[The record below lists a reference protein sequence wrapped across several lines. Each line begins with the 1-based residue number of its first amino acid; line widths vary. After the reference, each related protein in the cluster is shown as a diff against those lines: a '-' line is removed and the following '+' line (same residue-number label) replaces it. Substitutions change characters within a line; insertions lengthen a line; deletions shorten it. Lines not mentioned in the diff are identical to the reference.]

1 MLPENTNPCP
11 GPRLTADRRQFLSDA
26 ALGFGSLAF
35 AALGAGESTAA
46 RPSRGVNP
54 LAPRDPH
61 FDPAATSV
69 IFLFMAGGPSQIET
83 FDPKPLLNELHGKPV
98 PESLGPIKTQRTTEK
113 SLLLGCKRTFQ
124 PQGESGLVM
133 SDLFPQL
140 ASCADDIAVVRS
152 LHADSIVHAPALYQM
167 NSGRT
172 LMGHPS
178 MGAWVTYGL
187 GSENENLPGYVVM
200 LDPDGTLVGGPP
212 CWGAGYFS
220 PVYQGT
226 LFRPGPVPVLDLL
239 PSDGR
244 TRRRQRNSLDLMN
257 RLNELRRRPGDQQ
270 LLSRLATYELAY
282 RMQSHAPEAV
292 DISDETRETEEL
304 YGLDDP
310 RTEEFGTRCLLAR
323 RLVERGV
330 RFVQLYAGGGPGNLT
345 WDGHGDI
352 EENHLRMAGQS
363 DKPVAGLL
371 KDLKRRGLL
380 EKTLVIWGG
389 EFGRTPMSQGETGR
403 DHSPF
408 GFSMWL
414 AGGGIQGGRMVGQTD
429 EIGLRAVENPY
440 HVRDLHATIL
450 HQLGLDQE
458 ELTFL
463 HNGREEMLTDIGG
476 QLIEGIL

>member
-1 MLPENTNPCP
+1 MRSENTQTCP
-11 GPRLTADRRQFLSDA
+11 GPRLTADRRQFLTDS

-35 AALGAGESTAA
+35 TALGGGESIAA
-46 RPSRGVNP
+46 RPFGGVNP
-54 LAPRDPH
+54 LAPRSPH

-69 IFLFMAGGPSQIET
+69 IFLFMAGGPSQVET
-83 FDPKPLLNELHGKPV
+83 FDPKPLLNKLHRMPV
-98 PESLGPIKTQRTTEK
+98 PASLGPVKTQQTTEK
-113 SLLLGCKRTFQ
+113 SLLLGCKRTFR
-124 PQGESGLVM
+124 PHGESGLVM
-133 SDLFPQL
+133 SDLFPHL
-140 ASCADDIAVVRS
+140 ADCADDIAVVRS

-212 CWGAGYFS
+212 CWGAGYFP

-244 TRRRQRNSLDLMN
+244 TRRRQRSSLDLMN
-257 RLNELRRRPGDQQ
+257 RLNQLRRRPGDEQ

-292 DISDETRETEEL
+292 DISSETRETQDL

-310 RTEEFGTRCLLAR
+310 RTEEFATRCLLAR

-380 EKTLVIWGG
+380 KKTLVIWGG

-429 EIGLRAVENPY
+429 EIGLRAVEQPY

-450 HQLGLDQE
+450 HQLGLEQD